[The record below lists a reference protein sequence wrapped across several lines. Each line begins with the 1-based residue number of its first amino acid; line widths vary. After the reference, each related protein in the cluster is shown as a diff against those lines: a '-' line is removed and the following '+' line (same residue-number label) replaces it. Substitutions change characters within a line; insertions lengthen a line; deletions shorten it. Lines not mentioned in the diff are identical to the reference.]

1 MFALLTAL
9 NSLENHYKQEAI
21 AISGLKKATNRQID
35 ENGDGEISFQEF
47 QEMMKAQSKWVNLR
61 FKKFSNIRM
70 IHVFW
75 KWYFEDLE
83 NSLSFISRSYLDVQK
98 NLTFIEMKL

>member
-35 ENGDGEISFQEF
+35 ENGD
-47 QEMMKAQSKWVNLR
+47 AADR
-61 FKKFSNIRM
+61 
-70 IHVFW
+70 
-75 KWYFEDLE
+75 
-83 NSLSFISRSYLDVQK
+83 
-98 NLTFIEMKL
+98 